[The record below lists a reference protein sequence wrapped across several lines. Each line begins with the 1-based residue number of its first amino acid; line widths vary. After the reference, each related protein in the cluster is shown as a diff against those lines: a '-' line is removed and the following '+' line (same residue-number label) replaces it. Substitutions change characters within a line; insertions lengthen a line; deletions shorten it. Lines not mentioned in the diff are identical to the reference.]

1 MALVGVTAPVR
12 LTTLGVRLSFSLS
25 SLARGHAQIERPPPP
40 FCVVEDDCLLTM
52 SFASPR
58 DCLEVLHN
66 LALQF
71 LSAKLQMLAE
81 TSLSNNCRNTC
92 QQQGRAAEYHVP
104 YALAPVMH
112 SALLLPSRTAG
123 AAPTAVPV

>member
-58 DCLEVLHN
+58 DCLEEVLRN

-71 LSAKLQMLAE
+71 LRAKLQMLAE

-92 QQQGRAAEYHVP
+92 QQQG
-104 YALAPVMH
+104 
-112 SALLLPSRTAG
+112 
-123 AAPTAVPV
+123 